1 MVGWVHRGWKVG
13 TQHSTMHYSH
23 LDQPLEITKKNIKNA
38 CDSTPKHVNKQNQF
52 KNQQKIIFSLYFLDF
67 LRPHVPSA
75 CTPYSWSRIATPWVQ
90 DPCPPT
96 TMAPQTT
103 LNYAPDGTKSKEN
116 GSRIVMQRLGTR
128 CMYPWKAT
136 YNRGTFAPRLRPQVL
151 EILNLSLWNLKCKCE
166 WMHHNRLQRKKYHS
180 IVYLDRPYRGW
191 RVSCS
196 PPPTPPCT
204 WLASDCGSPCW
215 VEGIKP
221 NSRPVHRC
229 IVLGKGGKER
239 SRNIFYNYRSRVG
252 VKVTPCHRIHRGQH
266 ILYPP
271 HLLSPK
277 TSMKSSN

>member
-1 MVGWVHRGWKVG
+1 MRLH
-13 TQHSTMHYSH
+13 TQACQQTESIQKPTKNNIF
-23 LDQPLEITKKNIKNA
+23 PL
-38 CDSTPKHVNKQNQF
+38 
-52 KNQQKIIFSLYFLDF
+52 FSGF
-67 LRPHVPSA
+67 LRPYVPSA
-75 CTPYSWSRIATPWVQ
+75 GNTNSWYPDSNPLGSRPM
-90 DPCPPT
+90 PPT

-116 GSRIVMQRLGTR
+116 GSRIVMQSLGTR